1 MEGQPLITLTPFC
14 PVRVFLLDFFM
25 YYVLVPFMTL
35 SRRIAAPAN
44 SNEPTGHN
52 AQDVRDALARRAARE
67 ARQRARQ
74 AQLRLLLLIGMDIA
88 ASLKRK

>member
-1 MEGQPLITLTPFC
+1 MVGVNILWVPLGFP
-14 PVRVFLLDFFM
+14 LDFLTH
-25 YYVLVPFMTL
+25 YVLLPFMSL
-35 SRRIAAPAN
+35 SKNMPRPAN